1 MIDEAMLITIMLKA
15 ELTNERVPTSMI
27 LLKIIIGF
35 MMVMMMM
42 MMMMTI
48 IGLMSVCPLPGRSPL
63 CRPSQ
68 R

>member
-1 MIDEAMLITIMLKA
+1 MIDEAMLITIMFKA

-27 LLKIIIGF
+27 LFKIIIGF
-35 MMVMMMM
+35 MMVMVMMT
-42 MMMMTI
+42 MTI
-48 IGLMSVCPLPGRSPL
+48 IGLMSVCPLAGRSPL